1 MAITSRNTTVAPTH
15 HNNMKA
21 GRGWLKRK
29 DENVMGVHV
38 ITTACIKIGNH
49 QKTFKLI
56 REIIPRSGDVGQLG
70 DCLSAQSSGFDPP
83 ELHEIGYNAI
93 LLQF

>member
-1 MAITSRNTTVAPTH
+1 MAITSRNTAVAPTH
-15 HNNMKA
+15 HNMKA

-38 ITTACIKIGNH
+38 IITACIKIGNH
-49 QKTFKLI
+49 QKNFKLI
-56 REIIPRSGDVGQLG
+56 REIIPRGGDVGQLG
-70 DCLSAQSSGFDPP
+70 KCLSAQSSGFDPP

-93 LLQF
+93 HQQF